1 MATYLLTWN
10 PQRWV
15 WADLPGIAHKTAT
28 GDTVTVRWST
38 GNTRR
43 VNPGDRLFLLRQGE
57 EPRGIVAA
65 GVAVSGVI
73 KNPHWDEERQR
84 RGDLV
89 NCVEARFERVLDP
102 AVDPLLSLRDH
113 DELRSVP
120 AMPAAS
126 GFQIHE
132 PAAGALEKAWAGHLE
147 LLDSRARMPE
157 EVGSVGY
164 REGAVRTI
172 MVNAYERNPA
182 ARRVCI
188 AHWGLRC
195 SACSLLM
202 SEKYGPR
209 ASDLIHVHH
218 LDPLALA
225 DGQRAVDPIRDLRPV
240 CPNCHAV
247 MHLENPPLTV
257 EQVRAMLAAPYD
269 ASPNVAKHC
278 APAPRGE

>member
-10 PQRWV
+10 PQRWE
-15 WADLPGIAHKTAT
+15 WTDLAVIAAKTAT
-28 GDTVTVRWST
+28 GDTVTLRWST
-38 GNTRR
+38 GNTTR

-73 KNPHWDEERQR
+73 KEPHWDEERQR
-84 RGDLV
+84 RGDLANYV
-89 NCVEARFERVLDP
+89 DARFERVLDP
-102 AVDPLLSLRDH
+102 TMDPLLSLRDH
-113 DELRSVP
+113 DNLHSIP
-120 AMPAAS
+120 PIPAAS

-132 PAAGALEKAWAGHLE
+132 PAAGALEEAWVGHLE
-147 LLDSRARMPE
+147 WLDGRVRMPE
-157 EVGSVGY
+157 EVGLGGY

-172 MVNAYERNPA
+172 MVNAYERNTA

-209 ASDLIHVHH
+209 AADLIHVHH

-225 DGQRAVDPIRDLRPV
+225 DGERAVDPIRDLRPV

-247 MHLENPPLTV
+247 MHVEDPPLTIEHV
-257 EQVRAMLAAPYD
+257 KAML
-269 ASPNVAKHC
+269 
-278 APAPRGE
+278 RE